1 MSKKILFMGTPDYAT
16 EIFKELLNSKYEII
30 GLFTQPDKPVGRKQ
44 ILTPP
49 SIKQYCIDENIN
61 IPVFQPQ
68 KLRNNEEVT
77 KQIKE
82 LNPDFIIV
90 AAYGQILPKDIL
102 DIAPCINLHASLLPK
117 YRGASPIQE
126 SLLNNDIYTGVT
138 SMLMEEGL
146 DSGDILGL
154 QYLKITAT
162 MEVSAAFDKLS
173 QIAAKLTIATL
184 DNFENIRP
192 IKQNESEVS
201 FCKKIKKEDGLV
213 DFFDAKKL
221 YLKYKAYSYWPG
233 IFLESELKLK
243 DIELNDEISINN
255 QGQILE
261 IKNDFIVIGCKKG
274 SLRIKTLQA
283 PSKKAKYNLIH
294 LNIIAIALGC
304 SIKDFIPDKPIPE
317 KKYDIKEIKS
327 KKSNIF

>member
-243 DIELNDEISINN
+243 DIELNDEKSINN

-261 IKNDFIVIGCKKG
+261 IEDDFIIVGCEKG
-274 SLRIKTLQA
+274 SLKIRTLQA
-283 PSKKAKYNLIH
+283 PSKKAMNAIDYIRGQRLEINSILI
-294 LNIIAIALGC
+294 
-304 SIKDFIPDKPIPE
+304 
-317 KKYDIKEIKS
+317 
-327 KKSNIF
+327 

>member
-16 EIFKELLNSKYEII
+16 TIFKSLINSEYEVV

-44 ILTPP
+44 LLTPP
-49 SIKQYCIDENIN
+49 HIKQFCLDENLP
-61 IPVFQPQ
+61 IPIFQPF
-68 KLRNNEEVT
+68 KLRGNDEIT

-126 SLLNNDIYTGVT
+126 SLLNDDIYTGVT

-154 QYLKITAT
+154 QYLKITPT
-162 MEVSAAFDKLS
+162 MEVSEAFEKLS
-173 QIAAKLTIATL
+173 LIAAELTIITL
-184 DNFENIRP
+184 DNFENIKP

-213 DFFDAKKL
+213 DFFNAKKL
-221 YLKYKAYSYWPG
+221 YQKYKAYSYWPG
-233 IFLESELKLK
+233 VFLKSELKLK
-243 DIELNDEISINN
+243 DIELNEETSINK
-255 QGQILE
+255 QGEILE
-261 IKNDFIVIGCKKG
+261 VTNDYVLIGCEVG
-274 SLRIKTLQA
+274 SLKIKTIQA
-283 PSKKAKYNLIH
+283 PSKKAINATDYIRGQRLE
-294 LNIIAIALGC
+294 LNKIL
-304 SIKDFIPDKPIPE
+304 F
-317 KKYDIKEIKS
+317 
-327 KKSNIF
+327 

>member
-213 DFFDAKKL
+213 DFLDAKKL

-283 PSKKAKYNLIH
+283 PSKKAIN
-294 LNIIAIALGC
+294 
-304 SIKDFIPDKPIPE
+304 SIDFIRGQRL
-317 KKYDIKEIKS
+317 EIDS
-327 KKSNIF
+327 ILI

>member
-1 MSKKILFMGTPDYAT
+1 MGTPDYAT
-16 EIFKELLNSKYEII
+16 TIFKELIASKYDVV

-49 SIKQYCIDENIN
+49 HIKQYCIDENISLP
-61 IPVFQPQ
+61 IFQPL
-68 KLRNNEEVT
+68 KLRGNEEAK

-82 LNPDFIIV
+82 LKPDFIIV
-90 AAYGQILPKDIL
+90 AAYGQILPKEIL

-126 SLLNNDIYTGVT
+126 SLLNDDFYTGVT

-154 QYLKITAT
+154 QYLKITSS
-162 MEVSAAFDKLS
+162 MEVSEAFEKLS
-173 QIAAKLTIATL
+173 KIAAKLTITTL
-184 DNFENIRP
+184 DNYENIKP

-201 FCKKIKKEDGLV
+201 FCKKIKKDDGLV
-213 DFFDAKKL
+213 NFSNAKNL

-243 DIELNDEISINN
+243 DINLVETDSVNEE
-255 QGQILE
+255 GKILE
-261 IKNDFIVIGCKKG
+261 ISKDFIVIGCKKG
-274 SLRIKTLQA
+274 SLKIKTLQA
-283 PSKKAKYNLIH
+283 PSKKAISSVDYIRGQRLEVGD
-294 LNIIAIALGC
+294 LL
-304 SIKDFIPDKPIPE
+304 S
-317 KKYDIKEIKS
+317 
-327 KKSNIF
+327 

>member
-16 EIFKELLNSKYEII
+16 TIFKELINSEYEIV

-44 ILTPP
+44 ILTAPH
-49 SIKQYCIDENIN
+49 IKQYCIDENIN
-61 IPVFQPQ
+61 IPIFQPL
-68 KLRNNEEVT
+68 KLRGNAESTE
-77 KQIKE
+77 QIKS
-82 LNPDFIIV
+82 LKPDFIIV

-126 SLLNNDIYTGVT
+126 SLLNDDIYTGVT

-154 QYLKITAT
+154 QYLKITPT
-162 MEVSAAFDKLS
+162 MEVSETFEKLS
-173 QIAAKLTIATL
+173 LIAAKLTITTL
-184 DNFENIRP
+184 DNFENIKP

-213 DFFDAKKL
+213 NFINAKIL
-221 YLKYKAYSYWPG
+221 YQKYKAYSFWPG
-233 IFLESELKLK
+233 VFLESELKLK
-243 DIELNDEISINN
+243 DIELNEENSINN

-261 IKNDFIVIGCKKG
+261 INEDFIIVGCKKG
-274 SLRIKTLQA
+274 SLKIKTLQA
-283 PSKKAKYNLIH
+283 PSKKAMNAIDYIRGQRLELGK
-294 LNIIAIALGC
+294 IIV
-304 SIKDFIPDKPIPE
+304 
-317 KKYDIKEIKS
+317 
-327 KKSNIF
+327 

>member
-283 PSKKAKYNLIH
+283 PSKKAIN
-294 LNIIAIALGC
+294 
-304 SIKDFIPDKPIPE
+304 SIDFIRGQRL
-317 KKYDIKEIKS
+317 EIDS
-327 KKSNIF
+327 ILI